1 MGTLITFSGVDC
13 AGKSTQLDL
22 LEERLRAEGRR
33 VRTLWFR
40 PGYSKELDGLR
51 AAVRRVRPGALP
63 RSDGDGDD
71 AARREEVF
79 QNPNVRRSWVT
90 MALAD
95 SLLQYA
101 LKLRAWVASGDVV
114 LCDRYLWD
122 SEMDL
127 RLRFPDLKQPI
138 RHAMK
143 GLNVLCPKPNLAL
156 LLVLSMEEVHER
168 MAHKDEPFPDPEET
182 RQDRYHRY
190 MSLASSGKFA
200 VIDAE
205 GSRDEVAELIWRQVC
220 ASLR

>member
-13 AGKSTQLDL
+13 AGKSTQLEL
-22 LEERLRAEGRR
+22 LEARLRAEGHR

-63 RSDGDGDD
+63 RSDGADSQ
-71 AARREEVF
+71 RRDEVF
-79 QNPNVRRSWVT
+79 QKPTIRRSWVA

-95 SLLQYA
+95 SLVQYA
-101 LKLRAWVASGDVV
+101 FKLRTWIARGDVV

-127 RLRFPDLKQPI
+127 RLRFPELKEPV
-138 RHAMK
+138 RRAMK
-143 GLNVLCPKPNLAL
+143 GLDVLCPKPDLAL
-156 LLVLSMEEVHER
+156 LLVLSMEAASQR
-168 MAHKDEPFPDPEET
+168 MAQKDEPFPDPEET
-182 RQDRYHRY
+182 RHDRYHRY

-205 GSRDEVAELIWRQVC
+205 GSRDDVAELIWRQVC
-220 ASLR
+220 ASLK

>member
-22 LEERLRAEGRR
+22 LESRLKADGHQ

-63 RSDGDGDD
+63 RSDGDD
-71 AARREEVF
+71 APRRDEVF
-79 QNPNVRRSWVT
+79 QKPNVRRSWVA

-95 SLLQYA
+95 SLVQYA
-101 LKLRAWVASGDVV
+101 LKLRTWIARGDVV

-127 RLRFPDLKQPI
+127 NLRFPELKEPI
-138 RHAMK
+138 RRAMK
-143 GLNVLCPKPNLAL
+143 GLDLLCPKPDIAL
-156 LLVLSMEEVHER
+156 LLVLSMEKASER
-168 MAHKDEPFPDPEET
+168 MRQKDEPFPDPEET
-182 RQDRYHRY
+182 RQDRYQRY
-190 MSLASSGKFA
+190 MSLGSNGKFA

-205 GSRDEVAELIWRQVC
+205 GSREEVADLIWRQVC
-220 ASLR
+220 ASLK

>member
-22 LEERLRAEGRR
+22 LEARLKAEGHR

-63 RSDGDGDD
+63 RSDGAD
-71 AARREEVF
+71 AQRREEVF
-79 QNPNVRRSWVT
+79 QQPSVRRSWVL

-95 SLLQYA
+95 SLVQYA
-101 LKLRAWVASGDVV
+101 FKLRAWVAQGDIV

-127 RLRFPDLKQPI
+127 RLRFPELKEPI
-138 RHAMK
+138 RRAMK
-143 GLNVLCPKPNLAL
+143 GLDVVCPKPDLAL
-156 LLVLSMEEVHER
+156 LMVLSMEEASQR
-168 MAHKDEPFPDPEET
+168 MAQKDEPFPDPEET

-205 GSRDEVAELIWRQVC
+205 GSRDQVSELIWRQVC
-220 ASLR
+220 ASLK